1 MKMVCTSLRPMRPA
15 SPLVGDLEGICS
27 FVADWMT
34 YEPPETPQQPS
45 PTIVAPDTALKAQ
58 VGGVPGLPCA
68 GPEPG
73 ERLHDSQTA
82 GPPV

>member
-34 YEPPETPQQPS
+34 YEPPEAPQQPS
-45 PTIVAPDTALKAQ
+45 PTIVAPDTALKAK
-58 VGGVPGLPCA
+58 VGGVLTGKRNRC
-68 GPEPG
+68 EPT
-73 ERLHDSQTA
+73 ERLHD
-82 GPPV
+82 